1 MADTGC
7 RLPVCELEPTPDS
20 EIKLRDTWHWPNR
33 EVTAMGLGQAPS
45 SRLKRTWHWP
55 SREVTAMTDLQDDFD
70 RSVAIHTRP
79 VDTGHRDD

>member
-33 EVTAMGLGQAPS
+33 EVTAMA
-45 SRLKRTWHWP
+45 
-55 SREVTAMTDLQDDFD
+55 DLQDDFD
-70 RSVAIHTRP
+70 RSVAIHARP